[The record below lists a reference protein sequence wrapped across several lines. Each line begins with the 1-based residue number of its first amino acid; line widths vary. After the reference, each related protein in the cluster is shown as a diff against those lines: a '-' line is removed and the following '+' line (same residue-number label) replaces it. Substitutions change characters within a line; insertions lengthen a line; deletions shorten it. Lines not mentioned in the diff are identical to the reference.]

1 MKPSYVVYEC
11 ENCGKLFY
19 REVEEV
25 LTDDV
30 AHCEINVKLIAE
42 KDTND
47 IEEFPMCEC
56 VGGDGG
62 YIIGRKSLC
71 SRTAK
76 KRRRTCGL

>member
-1 MKPSYVVYEC
+1 MKPRYVVYEC

-25 LTDDV
+25 LTDD
-30 AHCEINVKLIAE
+30 AEHCEVNVKLIAE

-62 YIIGRKSLC
+62 YIIGDVKEMPS
-71 SRTAK
+71 SI
-76 KRRRTCGL
+76 GE

>member
-25 LTDDV
+25 LTDDAENCAV
-30 AHCEINVKLIAE
+30 NVKLIAE

-62 YIIGRKSLC
+62 YIIGSVKDPAP
-71 SRTAK
+71 TVA
-76 KRRRTCGL
+76 

>member
-1 MKPSYVVYEC
+1 MKPRYVVYEC

-25 LTDDV
+25 LIDD
-30 AHCEINVKLIAE
+30 AEHCEVNVKLIAE

-62 YIIGRKSLC
+62 YIIGDVKEVPS
-71 SRTAK
+71 SI
-76 KRRRTCGL
+76 GE

>member
-1 MKPSYVVYEC
+1 MKPKYVVYEC

-25 LTDDV
+25 LTDDA
-30 AHCEINVKLIAE
+30 AHCEVNVKLIAE

-56 VGGDGG
+56 VGGDSAHVVGATP
-62 YIIGRKSLC
+62 RM
-71 SRTAK
+71 A
-76 KRRRTCGL
+76 

>member
-19 REVEEV
+19 REVEV

-42 KDTND
+42 KETND
-47 IEEFPMCEC
+47 IEEFPNVRMR
-56 VGGDGG
+56 GDGG
-62 YIIGRKSLC
+62 YIIGSVKDPAPSV
-71 SRTAK
+71 A
-76 KRRRTCGL
+76 